1 MKSLT
6 IQLRITA
13 WYLAT
18 TALILGLFAAGTW
31 YAMRASMLHTVDRD
45 LIFRIRQ
52 VVPFIE
58 EHELNN
64 RDRFQRAFSSEG
76 SIAVLGVFI
85 QVTNDKPEVVFES
98 STLQSHEV
106 PAMAAASV
114 SEATQISTVGRW
126 RQWPIR
132 VASKHIV
139 AGGVPLTIH
148 LVQPLRDMLVSQG
161 QYTTYLALL
170 LTIAL
175 ILASTTAYSVSR
187 HALAPVEN
195 IRREAEAINPEHLSA
210 RLPLPPT
217 DDELKRLAQ
226 TLNAML
232 ARIEGGFH
240 AVQQFTADASHEL
253 RAPLA
258 LILTATEVTLR
269 RQRSPEALE
278 DALLTVQREAR
289 HMKQLIEQLLA
300 LARNDARQSQTRFG
314 LVDVA
319 RMTRDTMLE
328 LQLQA
333 ERKGL
338 DLVSNIEAG
347 EIFTYG
353 DHTQI
358 RRLLLLLLDNA
369 LKYTEAGKVSVSL
382 AVRGRT
388 ILLEVSD
395 TGIGIES
402 FAIPKIFNRFWRADQ
417 VRSRVEG
424 GNGLGLALASQI
436 AAQHKATI
444 AVASQFGR
452 GSTFLVT
459 LPLKEPDAVF
469 DR

>member
-18 TALILGLFAAGTW
+18 TVLILVLFAAGTW
-31 YAMRASMLHTVDRD
+31 WAMRASMLHTVDRD
-45 LIFRIRQ
+45 LNFRIRQ
-52 VVPFIE
+52 IVPFIE

-76 SIAVLGVFI
+76 SIAVLGVFL

-98 STLQSHEV
+98 NTLQSHEV
-106 PAMAAASV
+106 PAMAAAPV
-114 SEATQISTVGRW
+114 SGATQISTVGRW

-132 VASKHIV
+132 VASKQIV
-139 AGGVPLTIH
+139 SGGVPLTIH

-161 QYTTYLALL
+161 QYTTYLALF

-175 ILASTTAYSVSR
+175 ILASTSAYTVSR

-269 RQRSPEALE
+269 RQRSREELE
-278 DALLTVQREAR
+278 DALQTVQREAR

-300 LARNDARQSQTRFG
+300 LARNDARQSKTRFG

-319 RMTRDTMLE
+319 RMTRDTMVE

-333 ERKGL
+333 ERKDL
-338 DLVSNIEAG
+338 DLVSNIEEG

-353 DHTQI
+353 DHTQM

-369 LKYTEAGKVSVSL
+369 LKYTEAGKVSVTL
-382 AVRGRT
+382 AVRDRN

-402 FAIPKIFNRFWRADQ
+402 SAIPKIFNRFWRADQ

-444 AVASQFGR
+444 AVTSQFGR

-459 LPLKEPDAVF
+459 LPLGGPDAVS

>member
-18 TALILGLFAAGTW
+18 TVLILGLFAAGTW

-45 LIFRIRQ
+45 LNFRIRQ
-52 VVPFIE
+52 IVPFIE

-76 SIAVLGVFI
+76 SIAVLGVFL

-98 STLQSHEV
+98 NTLQSHEV
-106 PAMAAASV
+106 PAMAAAPV
-114 SEATQISTVGRW
+114 SGATQISTVGRW

-132 VASKHIV
+132 VASKQIV
-139 AGGVPLTIH
+139 SGGVPLTIH

-170 LTIAL
+170 LTVAL
-175 ILASTTAYSVSR
+175 ILASTSAYSVSR

-269 RQRSPEALE
+269 RQRSREELE
-278 DALLTVQREAR
+278 DALQTVQREAR

-300 LARNDARQSQTRFG
+300 LARNDARQSKTRFG

-319 RMTRDTMLE
+319 RMTRDTMVE

-338 DLVSNIEAG
+338 DLVSNIEEG

-353 DHTQI
+353 DHTQM

-369 LKYTEAGKVSVSL
+369 LKYTEAGEVSVTL
-382 AVRGRT
+382 TVRDRN

-402 FAIPKIFNRFWRADQ
+402 FAIPKIFNRFWRVDQ

-444 AVASQFGR
+444 AVTSQFGR

-459 LPLKEPDAVF
+459 LPLEGVDAVS

>member
-18 TALILGLFAAGTW
+18 TVLILGLFAAGTW

-45 LIFRIRQ
+45 LNFRIRQ
-52 VVPFIE
+52 IVPFIE

-76 SIAVLGVFI
+76 SIAVLGVFL

-98 STLQSHEV
+98 NTLQSHEV
-106 PAMAAASV
+106 PAMAAAPV
-114 SEATQISTVGRW
+114 SGATQISTVGRW

-132 VASKHIV
+132 VASKQIV
-139 AGGVPLTIH
+139 SGGVPLTIH

-170 LTIAL
+170 LTVAL
-175 ILASTTAYSVSR
+175 ILASTSAYSVSR

-226 TLNAML
+226 TLDAML

-269 RQRSPEALE
+269 RQRSREELE
-278 DALLTVQREAR
+278 DALQTVQREAR

-300 LARNDARQSQTRFG
+300 LARNDARQSKTRFG

-319 RMTRDTMLE
+319 RMTRDTMVE

-338 DLVSNIEAG
+338 DLVSNIEEG

-353 DHTQI
+353 DHTQM

-369 LKYTEAGKVSVSL
+369 LKYTEAGEVSVTL
-382 AVRGRT
+382 TVRDRN

-402 FAIPKIFNRFWRADQ
+402 SAIPKIFNRFWRADQ

-444 AVASQFGR
+444 AVTSQFGR

-459 LPLKEPDAVF
+459 LPLGRPDAVS

>member
-18 TALILGLFAAGTW
+18 TVLILVLFAAGTW
-31 YAMRASMLHTVDRD
+31 WAMRASMLHTVDRD
-45 LIFRIRQ
+45 LNFRIRQ
-52 VVPFIE
+52 IVPFIE

-76 SIAVLGVFI
+76 SIAVLGVFL

-98 STLQSHEV
+98 NTLQSHEV
-106 PAMAAASV
+106 PAMAAAPV
-114 SEATQISTVGRW
+114 SGATQISTVGRW

-132 VASKHIV
+132 VASKQIV
-139 AGGVPLTIH
+139 SGGVPLTIH

-170 LTIAL
+170 LTVAL
-175 ILASTTAYSVSR
+175 ILASTSAYSVSR

-269 RQRSPEALE
+269 RQRSREELE
-278 DALLTVQREAR
+278 DALQTVQREAR

-300 LARNDARQSQTRFG
+300 LARNDARQSKTRFG

-319 RMTRDTMLE
+319 RMTRDTMVE

-333 ERKGL
+333 ERKDL
-338 DLVSNIEAG
+338 DLVSNIEEG

-353 DHTQI
+353 DHTQM

-369 LKYTEAGKVSVSL
+369 LKYTEAGKVSVTL
-382 AVRGRT
+382 AVRDRN

-402 FAIPKIFNRFWRADQ
+402 SAIPKIFNRFWRADQ

-444 AVASQFGR
+444 AVTSQFGR

-459 LPLKEPDAVF
+459 LPLGGPDAVS

>member
-18 TALILGLFAAGTW
+18 TVLILGLFAAGTW

-45 LIFRIRQ
+45 LNFRIRQ
-52 VVPFIE
+52 IVPFIE

-76 SIAVLGVFI
+76 SIAVLGVFL

-98 STLQSHEV
+98 NTLQSHEV
-106 PAMAAASV
+106 PAMAAAPV
-114 SEATQISTVGRW
+114 SGATQISTVGRW

-132 VASKHIV
+132 VASKQIV
-139 AGGVPLTIH
+139 SGGVPLTIH

-170 LTIAL
+170 LTVAL
-175 ILASTTAYSVSR
+175 ILASTSAYSVSR

-269 RQRSPEALE
+269 RQRSREELE
-278 DALLTVQREAR
+278 DALQTVQREAR

-300 LARNDARQSQTRFG
+300 LARNDARQSKTRFG

-319 RMTRDTMLE
+319 RMTRDTMVE

-338 DLVSNIEAG
+338 DLVSNIEEG

-353 DHTQI
+353 DHTQM

-369 LKYTEAGKVSVSL
+369 LKYTEAGKVSVTL
-382 AVRGRT
+382 AVRDRN

-402 FAIPKIFNRFWRADQ
+402 FAIPKIFNRFWRVDQ

-444 AVASQFGR
+444 AVTSQFGR

-459 LPLKEPDAVF
+459 LPLEGVDAVS

>member
-18 TALILGLFAAGTW
+18 TVLILGLFAAGTW

-45 LIFRIRQ
+45 LNFRIRQ
-52 VVPFIE
+52 IVPFIE

-76 SIAVLGVFI
+76 SIAVLGVFL

-98 STLQSHEV
+98 NTLQSHEV
-106 PAMAAASV
+106 PAMAAAPV
-114 SEATQISTVGRW
+114 SGATQISTVGRW

-132 VASKHIV
+132 VASKQIV
-139 AGGVPLTIH
+139 SGGVPLTIH

-170 LTIAL
+170 LTVAL
-175 ILASTTAYSVSR
+175 ILASTSAYSVSR

-269 RQRSPEALE
+269 RQRSREELE
-278 DALLTVQREAR
+278 DALQTVQREAR

-300 LARNDARQSQTRFG
+300 LARNDARQSKTRFG

-319 RMTRDTMLE
+319 RMTRDTMVE

-333 ERKGL
+333 ERKDL
-338 DLVSNIEAG
+338 DLVSNIEEG

-353 DHTQI
+353 DHTQM

-369 LKYTEAGKVSVSL
+369 LKYTEAGKVSVTL
-382 AVRGRT
+382 AVRDRN

-395 TGIGIES
+395 IGIGIES
-402 FAIPKIFNRFWRADQ
+402 SAIPKIFNRFWRADQ

-444 AVASQFGR
+444 AVTSQFGR

-459 LPLKEPDAVF
+459 LPLGGVDAVS

>member
-18 TALILGLFAAGTW
+18 TALILGLFAAGMW

-45 LIFRIRQ
+45 LMFRIRQ

-76 SIAVLGVFI
+76 SIAVLGVFL

-98 STLQSHEV
+98 NTLQSHEV
-106 PAMAAASV
+106 PAMAAAPV
-114 SEATQISTVGRW
+114 SGATQISTVGRW

-132 VASKHIV
+132 VASKQIV
-139 AGGVPLTIH
+139 SGGVPLTIH

-175 ILASTTAYSVSR
+175 ILASTSAYTVSR

-269 RQRSPEALE
+269 RQRSREELE
-278 DALLTVQREAR
+278 DALQTVQREAR

-300 LARNDARQSQTRFG
+300 LARNDARQSKTRFG

-319 RMTRDTMLE
+319 RMTRDTMVE

-333 ERKGL
+333 ERKDL
-338 DLVSNIEAG
+338 DLVSNIEEG

-353 DHTQI
+353 DHTQM

-369 LKYTEAGKVSVSL
+369 LKYTEAGKVSVTL
-382 AVRGRT
+382 AVRDRN

-402 FAIPKIFNRFWRADQ
+402 FAIPKIFNRFWRVDQ

-444 AVASQFGR
+444 AVTSQFGS

-459 LPLKEPDAVF
+459 LPLGGPDAVS